1 MTKRKVSKLLSLLI
15 CLSSLSLNVSCGKDS
30 APSSSSIQPSENPT
44 QETSQEQESASK
56 EDDSFLSNEKADKS
70 KLTYVASLD
79 KYKKTDWS
87 GYWIWSDSAVTNSYV
102 AFRKSFTLE
111 DKPEQA
117 IASIAAEN
125 KYYLWVNSTLVIY
138 DGGYKRGP
146 TLKDTYYQDYDL
158 APYLKKGNNNITVLV
173 SYFGRSGTSSL
184 TAQDAGFL
192 FERKTGNKAIKS
204 DSSWKVKR
212 LKEYKNK
219 NLLKGDYPDYPQ
231 FSALAEWNYYY
242 DARDSVGKYYEENFD
257 DSAWSNATLVGKV
270 GCLPFSDTYLCLA
283 PAFSFDQNYTEVE
296 DAGKYLNTVFQEAK
310 TIKIDL
316 GKDQQFSPY
325 FELESNGEGKKI
337 VYYTD
342 TYITEGNG
350 SFKDV
355 YVTKKG
361 EQSYESYPWRSG
373 RYLIREVP
381 EGVTLKK
388 VAYRKNGYDTKVI
401 GSFSS
406 SDSKLDKLYK
416 RACDTL
422 TICRRDTYR
431 DCPDRERAPWAG
443 DVANQIAQSL
453 YALDGNANLLTKKT
467 ILSLLGY
474 VSADESSD
482 IPNCIPLRIPCNKLT
497 ENPTQ
502 CLAFLNSVYEYYLYT
517 GDKETCEAVYP
528 ILLNY
533 LKVFERKDGL
543 VKYRTGTF
551 QWTDWGEGTIDT
563 EIIENCQ
570 YYLALKDVLA
580 MANDFK
586 KEEEEDKTFLQER
599 ITSIETNFRS
609 KYLKSGGF
617 SSSTTYDDRANAL
630 TVVSGLAKEEDYP
643 LVKNVLTNVKNCSVY
658 RERYV
663 QEALGIRGEFSLAT
677 ERTKERYKS
686 RLDSDYGTLWENF
699 EIGDNYENGTPNHAW
714 AGGPLIRLDKYYL
727 GIKPTKPGYE
737 TYDINLSSY
746 LDKRS
751 GTVSTVKGNIM
762 VNVYKE
768 KGTIEINTIDADGTL
783 YLPKSYSSSP
793 KLPSCQLIETTD
805 TQYVIKLTKGVNQI
819 HL

>member
-1 MTKRKVSKLLSLLI
+1 MTKRKVSKLLSLLV
-15 CLSSLSLNVSCGKDS
+15 CLSSLSLNVACGKDS
-30 APSSSSIQPSENPT
+30 TPSATIQPSENPT
-44 QETSQEQESASK
+44 QETSQPKESDSK
-56 EDDSFLSNEKADKS
+56 EDDSFLSDEKADKS
-70 KLTYVASLD
+70 KLTYIASLD
-79 KYKKTDWS
+79 KYKKSDWS
-87 GYWIWSDSAVTNSYV
+87 GYWIWSDSAITNSYV
-102 AFRKSFTLE
+102 AFRKSFSLE
-111 DKPEQA
+111 EKPEEA

-125 KYYLWVNSTLVIY
+125 KYYVWVNSTLVIY

-146 TLKDTYYQDYDL
+146 SLTDTYYQDFNL
-158 APYLKKGNNNITVLV
+158 APYLNKGNNTITILV

-184 TAQDAGFL
+184 TAQEAGLL
-192 FERKTGNKAIKS
+192 FERKAGSKTIKS

-231 FSALAEWNYYY
+231 FSALAEWNCYY
-242 DARDSVGKYYEENFD
+242 DARDSIGKYYDENFD
-257 DSAWSNATLVGKV
+257 DSSWSNATLVGKV

-283 PAFSFDQNYTEVE
+283 PAFSFDQEYTDVANAKE
-296 DAGKYLNTVFQEAK
+296 YLNKAFTEAK
-310 TIKIDL
+310 TIRIDL
-316 GKDQQFSPY
+316 GKNQQFSPY
-325 FELESNGEGKKI
+325 FELDSTEEGKKI

-342 TYITEGNG
+342 TYRTESSG

-361 EQSYESYPWRSG
+361 VQSYESYPWRSG
-373 RYLIREVP
+373 RYLIMEIP
-381 EGVTLKK
+381 EGVTLKR
-388 VAYRKNGYDTKVI
+388 VAYRRNGYDTKVI
-401 GSFSS
+401 GTFSS
-406 SDSKLDKLYK
+406 SDKKLDKLYQM
-416 RACDTL
+416 ACDTL

-474 VSADESSD
+474 VSADEGSE
-482 IPNCIPLRIPCNKLT
+482 IPNCIPLRMPCNKLT

-551 QWTDWGEGTIDT
+551 QWTDWGEGTIDA
-563 EIIENCQ
+563 EVIENCQ
-570 YYLALKDVLA
+570 YYLALKDVLSR
-580 MANDFK
+580 ANDFK
-586 KEEEEDKTFLQER
+586 KETDKEFLKER
-599 ITSIETNFRS
+599 ITSIENNFRS
-609 KYLKSGGF
+609 KFLKANGF
-617 SSSTTYDDRANAL
+617 SSSTVYDDRANAL
-630 TVVSGLAKEEDYP
+630 AVVSGLATEEDYP
-643 LVKNVLTNVKNCSVY
+643 LVKEILANVQNCSVY

-663 QEALGIRGEFSLAT
+663 QEALGIRCEFSLAT
-677 ERTKERYKS
+677 KRTEERYKS

-699 EIGDNYENGTPNHAW
+699 EIGENYEKGTPNHAW

-737 TYDINLSSY
+737 AYEINLSSS
-746 LDKRS
+746 LEKRS
-751 GTVSTVKGNIM
+751 GKVSTVKGNIK
-762 VNVYKE
+762 VSVDKE
-768 KGTIEINTIDADGTL
+768 NGTIEIDTIDADGTL
-783 YLPKSYSSSP
+783 HLPKSYSSNP
-793 KLPSCQLIETTD
+793 KLTSCQLLENTD
-805 TQYVIKLTKGVNQI
+805 TEYVIKLTKGVNQI